1 MDIFSNLHWQP
12 RKTIA
17 TKMLILTWTT
27 TWWIFRL
34 RLSSTSNR
42 FRHGLVVRRNIKKD
56 EQLSK
61 EELDRES
68 LSICSHRQEILWPE
82 QRAECCWHRRGKV
95 PMERKYRECFRHGLV
110 VRIAGSHPAGPG
122 SIPGAAKNFL
132 FLWSL
137 AGLVLL
143 LIWTILQTTFR
154 LLPLTTHGMD
164 IFDINTHC
172 PPEKTWVKPVKL
184 CSITW
189 NPAWSSF
196 RHGLVVRKKLL
207 INPCSGLV
215 TLIRNILCFLKLH
228 QVKYSKKIRIETD
241 FFTRT
246 NGMV

>member
-1 MDIFSNLHWQP
+1 MLFG
-12 RKTIA
+12 TISEKISIVISQA
-17 TKMLILTWTT
+17 IL
-27 TWWIFRL
+27 WIFGHWYQTIGKITKNFSTAW
-34 RLSSTSNR
+34 SSGQGS
-42 FRHGLVVRRNIKKD
+42 
-56 EQLSK
+56 
-61 EELDRES
+61 
-68 LSICSHRQEILWPE
+68 
-82 QRAECCWHRRGKV
+82 WHRGQNLLIPELQGHYESYQKGS
-95 PMERKYRECFRHGLV
+95 ENHGCY
-110 VRIAGSHPAGPG
+110 
-122 SIPGAAKNFL
+122 FL